1 MTKEPSIV
9 QIKGIREG
17 LMVSFADADWETLTT
32 TLIGQIDERP
42 TFFQSARMALDVGGN
57 VLRVAELA
65 PLRDILS
72 ERGISLW
79 AILSSSSV
87 TEQTAQNLGLA
98 TRISKPKPV
107 EDIKAA
113 DAITE
118 GKALWIQH
126 TLRSGTRI
134 EFPGNVVIFGDV
146 NPGAEVV
153 AGGSVLV
160 WGRLRGVVHAGVG
173 GDKDSVVGALE
184 FSPTQLRIAGEIAV
198 SPKKAPKGKLEIAK
212 LIDGNLI
219 AEPWKSG

>member
-17 LMVSFADADWETLTT
+17 LMVSLGEADWETLTT
-32 TLIGQIDERP
+32 TLIGQIDEKP
-42 TFFQSARMALDVGGN
+42 SFFQSARMALDVGST
-57 VLRVAELA
+57 VLHVAELA
-65 PLRDILS
+65 PLRDTLS

-79 AILSSSSV
+79 AVLGSSLI

-113 DAITE
+113 DAISE

-134 EFPGNVVIFGDV
+134 EFPGNVLIIGDI

-153 AGGSVLV
+153 AGGSVIV
-160 WGRLRGVVHAGVG
+160 WGRLRGVVHAGVDG
-173 GDKDSVVGALE
+173 NKEAVVGALE

-198 SPKKAPKGKLEIAK
+198 SSRKTPKGKLEIAK
-212 LIDGNLI
+212 LKDGNLI
-219 AEPWKSG
+219 AEPWKAG